1 MDFKMFLISKGR
13 MPFRTFLE
21 TITRPVDILS
31 FLSANTD
38 LLVSELCCSFQTQL
52 SISKQREQD

>member
-1 MDFKMFLISKGR
+1 MDFKMFLISKCQ

-38 LLVSELCCSFQTQL
+38 LLV
-52 SISKQREQD
+52 